1 MQSTKPTQGAN
12 DSSGHRVAFL
22 AWNEIDEPG
31 VYVDTQYPRFFR
43 VTKEGIIPGA
53 SPSIHGSDFTV
64 ARISSDPM
72 LLKARIQLICA
83 NNNLPVPE

>member
-1 MQSTKPTQGAN
+1 MHSNKPTKGVN
-12 DSSGHRVAFL
+12 ETSGQKVTFL
-22 AWNEIDEPG
+22 DWNEISEPG
-31 VYVDTQYPRFFR
+31 LYVDTQYPRFFR

-53 SPSIHGSDFTV
+53 SPTIHGSDFTV